1 MRYSLPSFQQAT
13 VQRHPSTTRHQRVL
27 PFLVFLASLSFPPTS
42 HKRETRQKEPS
53 LQSVSQGTLTICWQ
67 FTLQDL
73 TKVDELIPE
82 MKYRRRT
89 GENSRR
95 PERVEHMGSLTSV
108 SKLSRT
114 VLLARK
120 ASTPQS
126 QSG

>member
-42 HKRETRQKEPS
+42 HKRETKGTFFTIREPRDFDN
-53 LQSVSQGTLTICWQ
+53 LLAIYT
-67 FTLQDL
+67 